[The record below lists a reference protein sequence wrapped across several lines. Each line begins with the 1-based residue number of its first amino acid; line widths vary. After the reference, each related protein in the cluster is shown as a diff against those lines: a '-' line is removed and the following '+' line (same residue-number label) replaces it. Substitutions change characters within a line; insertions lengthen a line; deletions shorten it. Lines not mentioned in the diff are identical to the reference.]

1 MVKNYNIRFGLY
13 RIKALDSTTYQNI
26 ETDTKNYEE
35 VIKMQKVEASETFMT
50 VNKENNATWKN

>member
-13 RIKALDSTTYQNI
+13 RIKSLDSTTYQNV

-50 VNKENNATWKN
+50 VNILRIKPIS